1 MNPLWN
7 ANYIYCDL
15 DGRKDAKSIKC
26 QLFLAK
32 SLWSSFLTKYWKQF
46 SLQFF
51 IPKHSCVNTKVWQV
65 QEKNI
70 LFWASELFC
79 AIFVCRNGI
88 QCAHI
93 AWFGTLLVKT
103 YPPLNENHGM
113 FHVHLISV
121 ELTRYLFEN
130 QIWWRILECKVK
142 YTCYFVKLP
151 SVCTCQ
157 GCRHASSTSHLR
169 SGHMYRQIIMS
180 V

>member
-1 MNPLWN
+1 MKQEFKKTTNPLWN
-7 ANYIYCDL
+7 PNYIYCDL

-46 SLQFF
+46 PLQFF
-51 IPKHSCVNTKVWQV
+51 IPKLSCVNTKVWQV
-65 QEKNI
+65 QEKKI
-70 LFWASELFC
+70 FCFWASELFC

-151 SVCTCQ
+151 SVCACQ
-157 GCRHASSTSHLR
+157 GC
-169 SGHMYRQIIMS
+169 
-180 V
+180 